1 MPENKPSRTVDEI
14 YTSLVARIKR
24 QYGDKISEKEAH
36 EAARNLLGLCNKIVD
51 MEMERMK

>member
-1 MPENKPSRTVDEI
+1 MSDSKPSRTVDEI
-14 YTSLVARIKR
+14 YASLVERIKR
-24 QYGDKISEKEAH
+24 QYGDEISEQEAH